1 MISSFKRKLAKH
13 YINLRGWKTN
23 RKIVVI
29 ESDDWGSIRMASLKS
44 YTNLLKRGIPV
55 NENKFTSLDGLERT
69 DDLKQLFKILRKHHD
84 TKGNHPVITACAVV
98 ANPDFKKIEAS
109 DFSKYYFET
118 IEKTYESCGEPRI
131 TGSLERRRY

>member
-55 NENKFTSLDGLERT
+55 NESKFTSLDGLERT

-109 DFSKYYFET
+109 DFCKISF
-118 IEKTYESCGEPRI
+118 
-131 TGSLERRRY
+131 